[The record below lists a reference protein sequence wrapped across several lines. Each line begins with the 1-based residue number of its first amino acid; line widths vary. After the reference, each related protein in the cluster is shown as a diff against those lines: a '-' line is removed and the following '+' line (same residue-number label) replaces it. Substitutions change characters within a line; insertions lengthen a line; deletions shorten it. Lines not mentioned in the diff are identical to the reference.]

1 MSYINFDK
9 SQLVNLEY
17 SLTREI
23 LRTSRSGSYACS
35 TIINCNTR
43 RSHGKLVV
51 PQPGIDGK
59 LHVLLSS
66 MDETVVQHDSHFNLG
81 IHKYPGGIYRPGGHK
96 YIRDFESEPIPTLIY
111 RVGGVLLK
119 KESLFTFNTERFM
132 IRYTLLDAHSE
143 TKLQF
148 RPFLAFRGIH
158 SLSKANN
165 YINKKYKPIQNGAQF
180 RLYDSY
186 TPLNIQ
192 LSKEVEYVH
201 VPDWYYNIEY
211 YRDQERGFDYQ
222 EDLFVPGYF
231 EASIKKGESIV
242 LVASLD
248 EVNPGSLKNMF
259 YRERSKRTPRD
270 SFRNCLENSAE
281 QFVVKN
287 DSGIEIVTGY
297 PWLAKGGRD
306 TFIAAPGLLLTR
318 NKIAEFKKVVQ
329 TMINKMEGP
338 VFPSEGDSHRAPA
351 ADAALWFVWS
361 IQQLAHKSND
371 LKAIWKQYGK
381 TIKKVLTGYRNHAFK
396 GASIRQDG
404 LLETGKKGCVSTW
417 MNATVDNIPVTPR
430 CGLPVEINALW
441 YNALGFALEA
451 AKAANDNAF
460 ADNWRALFESAGNAF
475 KSTYWNQE
483 KGYLADYVGD
493 EGANWSIRPNMVFA
507 TSLPYS
513 PLNEDQKREVLKT
526 VHDHLLTPLG
536 LRSLSPRHPDYK
548 GEYAGNQ
555 KERDQAYHQGS
566 VWPWLLTHFAEGYL
580 KLYGKQGLP
589 QIKEVYE
596 GLEDEMLKNGIGTI
610 SEVYSGNPPHNAG
623 GNISQAWN
631 VAELIRLG
639 DIIAAF
645 EKNGNKAGKKND

>member
-1 MSYINFDK
+1 MSYIKFDK

-17 SLTREI
+17 SLTREL
-23 LRTSRSGSYACS
+23 LRTSRSGSYASS

-51 PQPGIDGK
+51 PQPDIDGK
-59 LHVLLSS
+59 LHVLLST

-81 IHKYPGGIYRPGGHK
+81 IHKYPGGFYRPGGHK

-119 KESLFTFNTERFM
+119 KESLFTSNTSRFM
-132 IRYTLLDAHSE
+132 TRYTLLDAHSE

-148 RPFLAFRGIH
+148 RPFLAFRGAQ

-186 TPLNIQ
+186 TPINIQ
-192 LSKEVEYVH
+192 LSKESEYVH
-201 VPDWYYNIEY
+201 VPDWYYSIEY

-231 EASIKKGESIV
+231 EVPIKKGESIV
-242 LVASLD
+242 LVASLE
-248 EVNPGSLKNMF
+248 EVNPSSLKNMF
-259 YRERSKRTPRD
+259 YRERIKRTPRD

-287 DSGIEIVTGY
+287 HSGLEIVTGY

-306 TFIAAPGLLLTR
+306 AFIAAPGLLLTR
-318 NKIAEFKKVVQ
+318 DKTAQFKSVIRS
-329 TMINKMEGP
+329 MIEKMEGP
-338 VFPSEGDSHRAPA
+338 AFPSVGDDHIVSA
-351 ADAALWFVWS
+351 ADASLWFIWS
-361 IQQLAHKSND
+361 IQQLAGKTKEMKS
-371 LKAIWKQYGK
+371 IWRQYGK
-381 TIKKVLTGYRNHAFK
+381 TIKRILAGYRNHEFEGTA
-396 GASIRQDG
+396 IRIDG
-404 LLETGKKGCVSTW
+404 LIETGNTGCTSTW
-417 MNATVDNIPVTPR
+417 MNATVDNKPVTPR
-430 CGLPVEINALW
+430 CGAPVEINALW
-441 YNALGFALEA
+441 YNALGFALSA
-451 AKAANDNAF
+451 AEAANDSAF
-460 ADNWRALFESAGNAF
+460 ADEWKEVFEKSGKAF
-475 KSTYWNQE
+475 NSVFWSEE
-483 KGYLADYVGD
+483 KGYLADYVSD
-493 EGANWSIRPNMVFA
+493 EGADWSIRPNMVFA

-513 PLNEDQKREVLKT
+513 PLDVAQKREVLKT
-526 VHDHLLTPLG
+526 VYDHLVTPLG

-555 KERDQAYHQGS
+555 QERDRAYHQGS

-589 QIKEVYE
+589 QIKELFE
-596 GLEDEMLKNGIGTI
+596 GFEDEMVKNGIGSV

-639 DIIAAF
+639 EIIAAF
-645 EKNGNKAGKKND
+645 EKEQQKV